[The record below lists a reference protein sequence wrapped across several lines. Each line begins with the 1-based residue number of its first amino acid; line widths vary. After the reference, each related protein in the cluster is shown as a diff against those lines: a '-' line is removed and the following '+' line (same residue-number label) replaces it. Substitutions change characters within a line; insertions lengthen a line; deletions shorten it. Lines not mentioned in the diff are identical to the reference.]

1 MSFNINNKSLS
12 DSASFAQTIHGDF
25 YPGGV
30 SPVLN
35 TSASLAPPVTGK
47 TLASW
52 SVSDVLSGDFLN
64 RSTKYPLASL
74 NKSVSSSLNNLITG
88 GGAVAVA
95 TTPEN
100 ATISV
105 ANPEATDFSVDDE
118 GNPTETNNATLT
130 GAAAW
135 NRILANSIAGKN
147 IGSTFVEHSI
157 SVIRNSM
164 IKSSELN
171 ASADEGRNSG
181 GSAHPGNS
189 EMQSAGRRD
198 VTLISELSA
207 EEKSWFNE
215 RLTLLKSKYEPLIDD
230 FEKIGGF
237 AFDIPDAWANDS
249 RPVYNGEITYFPDAR
264 VSDSE
269 RIISDEIIRLPHPGT
284 RANAYICAALIELL
298 ILLHEKNYHIGGG
311 LDAGRGAAGSQYVD
325 NDAFRPGDHTY
336 GRAIDIFSIGRL
348 NSEIIKLGSQPGKEV
363 FLSALEILLE
373 ALADVPQYLMPDL
386 IVVSD
391 HLASDL
397 GITDG
402 LEPTTAAVKVNR
414 PYLQYVSFSANSGH
428 RDHIHLSF
436 SGMRAGKY
444 VGPGGAMTI
453 QSTNVSSRPS
463 GSADTIERG
472 VGSGST
478 IAAPISSSVLDKNYF
493 GEWGFNLGLDGVYQV
508 LTETWCS
515 PEVAAILAA
524 IAVRESGG
532 GHPGSLN
539 PNALTGDFMSMGI
552 LQINMGVG
560 RYLKDS
566 QGNVK
571 QGKNDGLAH
580 GTKTFE
586 LTDSKGKQQIQ
597 GWLMAIANW
606 ESVYPND
613 PKPTID
619 NYNKII
625 TQKYELEK
633 SQRGS
638 HNAAVEAMRPLV
650 DKRVWIPRNQAWMAF
665 TARRNR
671 PPKFGDVKATG
682 YEFQVWGDGYR
693 KYGWLFGGVKFDDAA
708 TVYQKNTGK
717 TKEQLKKWL
726 RNVYKTDPS
735 VFLEVVANYS
745 GKYIDRWIDGEVFP

>member
-12 DSASFAQTIHGDF
+12 DSASFAKTIHGDF
-25 YPGGV
+25 YPGGD

-35 TSASLAPPVTGK
+35 TSASLAPPMTGR
-47 TLASW
+47 TLSSW

-64 RSTKYPLASL
+64 RSSKYPLASL

-88 GGAVAVA
+88 GGAVAMA

-135 NRILANSIAGKN
+135 NRILSNSIAGKN

-157 SVIRNSM
+157 SILRNSM
-164 IKSSELN
+164 MKASEIN
-171 ASADEGRNSG
+171 ASADDGRNSG

-198 VTLISELSA
+198 ITLISQLSA

-215 RLTLLKSKYEPLIDD
+215 RLTLMRSKYDSLISD
-230 FEKIGGF
+230 FEKMGGF
-237 AFDIPDAWANDS
+237 AFDLPDVWASDS
-249 RPVYNGEITYFPDAR
+249 RPVYNGEVTYYPDAK
-264 VSDSE
+264 VSDAE
-269 RIISDEIIRLPHPGT
+269 RIVSDDIIKLPHPGQK
-284 RANAYICAALIELL
+284 ANAYICAALVELL

-311 LDAGRGAAGSQYVD
+311 LDAGRNPGGSYVD
-325 NDAFRPGDHTY
+325 ADAFRPGDHTF
-336 GRAIDIFSIGRL
+336 GRAMDIFSIGRL
-348 NSEIIKLGSQPGKEV
+348 NSEIIKIGGSPGKDV
-363 FLSALEILLE
+363 YYSALEILLE
-373 ALADVPQYLMPDL
+373 ALAEVPQYLMPDL

-391 HLASDL
+391 QLASDL

-402 LEPTTAAVKVNR
+402 LEATTAAVKVNR
-414 PYLQYVSFSANSGH
+414 PYLQYVNFSANSDH

-453 QSTNVSSRPS
+453 KSTNVTSRPS
-463 GSADTIERG
+463 GSADSMEREI
-472 VGSGST
+472 GSGST
-478 IAAPISSSVLDKNYF
+478 ISAPVTSSSLDKNYY
-493 GEWGFNLGLDGVYQV
+493 GDWGFSLGLDGVFQL

-524 IAVRESGG
+524 ISVRESTCRPGG
-532 GHPGSLN
+532 FN
-539 PNALTGDFMSMGI
+539 PNALTGDFISMG
-552 LQINMGVG
+552 LFQINMGVG
-560 RYLKDS
+560 GYLKTGS
-566 QGNVK
+566 GQVK
-571 QGKNDGLAH
+571 TGKYDGLAH

-586 LTDSKGKQQIQ
+586 LTDSRGKEQIQ
-597 GWLMAIANW
+597 GWLIAIANW

-619 NYNKII
+619 SYNRVI
-625 TQKYELEK
+625 TQKYELEV

-638 HNAAVEAMRPLV
+638 HNAAVEAMRPLA
-650 DKRVWIPRNQAWMAF
+650 DRRVWIPRNQAWLAF

-671 PPKFGDVKATG
+671 PPKFGDTKATG
-682 YEFQVWGDGYR
+682 YEFQVWGDGY
-693 KYGWLFGGVKFDDAA
+693 KTYGWLFGGVKFEDAA
-708 TVYQKNTGK
+708 NVYQKNTGK
-717 TKEQLKKWL
+717 TKENLKKWL
-726 RNVYKTDPS
+726 REVYKTDPS
-735 VFLEVVANYS
+735 VFRPEVAGYS
-745 GKYIDRWIDGEVFP
+745 GKYIDRWMDGEIF